1 MKPHAVHDAFTNV
14 RHAFT
19 RHRDA
24 SLSHLSPI
32 YTLPLFFFNS
42 LLSLS
47 LSLSHTHTHTHT
59 RARARTHARTH
70 ALSLSLSHTH
80 LLPLS
85 LSLSLSLSIYLSIY
99 LFFSFSPLIPTVLL
113 FQRFNDV
120 DLIPCGYLDEKKYLT
135 QTWFCFRF
143 SIFDKSN
150 ENLIYNLKITVFPLL
165 FSNTVF
171 PLINNLM
178 LLTFSQIVRI
188 YY

>member
-1 MKPHAVHDAFTNV
+1 MLCMMLLQTCVMLLQGIAT
-14 RHAFT
+14 
-19 RHRDA
+19 HRCR
-24 SLSHLSPI
+24 I
-32 YTLPLFFFNS
+32 YHRSTLFPFSSSILF
-42 LLSLS
+42 SLS
-47 LSLSHTHTHTHT
+47 LSLTHTHTHTHT
-59 RARARTHARTH
+59 RARARARTHARTP
-70 ALSLSLSHTH
+70 SPFLSHTH
-80 LLPLS
+80 PFC
-85 LSLSLSLSIYLSIY
+85 LSLSLSIYLSIY

>member
-47 LSLSHTHTHTHT
+47 LSLSHTHTHT
-59 RARARTHARTH
+59 RARARTHARTP
-70 ALSLSLSHTH
+70 SPFLSHTH
-80 LLPLS
+80 TFC

>member
-1 MKPHAVHDAFTNV
+1 MLCMMLLQTCVMLLQGIAT
-14 RHAFT
+14 
-19 RHRDA
+19 HRCR
-24 SLSHLSPI
+24 I
-32 YTLPLFFFNS
+32 YHRSTLFPFSSSILFS
-42 LLSLS
+42 LSLS
-47 LSLSHTHTHTHT
+47 LSLTHTHTHT
-59 RARARTHARTH
+59 RTHARPP
-70 ALSLSLSHTH
+70 SPFLSHTH
-80 LLPLS
+80 TFC
-85 LSLSLSLSIYLSIY
+85 LSLSLSIYLSIY

>member
-1 MKPHAVHDAFTNV
+1 MLCMMLLQTCVMLLQGIAT
-14 RHAFT
+14 
-19 RHRDA
+19 HRCR
-24 SLSHLSPI
+24 I
-32 YTLPLFFFNS
+32 YHRSTLFPFSSSILF
-42 LLSLS
+42 SLS
-47 LSLSHTHTHTHT
+47 LSLTHTHTHTHT

-80 LLPLS
+80 HLP